1 MRDGRNISKKVK
13 NKKKPLLLFKN
24 ENKYFFRKH
33 IWKNLVYIVTFVLQF
48 FRVAGYSK
56 SSDFSEFQ
64 NVISVN
70 FDQNQS

>member
-13 NKKKPLLLFKN
+13 NKKKSLLLFKN
-24 ENKYFFRKH
+24 ENKYFVRKH
-33 IWKNLVYIVTFVLQF
+33 IWKNLVYIVTFALQF
-48 FRVAGYSK
+48 FRVAAYSK

>member
-13 NKKKPLLLFKN
+13 NKKKSLLLFKN
-24 ENKYFFRKH
+24 ENKYFVRKH
-33 IWKNLVYIVTFVLQF
+33 IWKNLVYIVTFVLQLLH
-48 FRVAGYSK
+48 VAGYSK

>member
-1 MRDGRNISKKVK
+1 MTDGRNTSKKAK
-13 NKKKPLLLFKN
+13 NKKNSLLLFKN
-24 ENKYFFRKH
+24 EKKHSVRKH

>member
-13 NKKKPLLLFKN
+13 NKKKSLLLFKN
-24 ENKYFFRKH
+24 ENKYFVRKH